1 MKITSKDGKFFVFD
15 ATESLLLNILRNL
28 FTLSI
33 LAFCIYISRG
43 SAWWTFVSGLMFI
56 VGIFSCLFGMALLQ
70 LCDFAT
76 IDTAGVGVAR
86 TVYAGQCQADA
97 ECVQQRFIRR

>member
-15 ATESLLLNILRNL
+15 ATESLLVNILRNL

-43 SAWWTFVSGLMFI
+43 STWWTFVSGLMFI
-56 VGIFSCLFGMALLQ
+56 VGIFSWLFGQ
-70 LCDFAT
+70 LKRVLTFNSWDEFRAW
-76 IDTAGVGVAR
+76 V
-86 TVYAGQCQADA
+86 
-97 ECVQQRFIRR
+97 EQQEKSRHE

>member
-15 ATESLLLNILRNL
+15 ATESLLVNILRNL

-43 SAWWTFVSGLMFI
+43 STWWTFVSGLMFI
-56 VGIFSCLFGMALLQ
+56 VGIFSWLFGQFKRVLTFNSWDEFRAW
-70 LCDFAT
+70 
-76 IDTAGVGVAR
+76 V
-86 TVYAGQCQADA
+86 
-97 ECVQQRFIRR
+97 EQQEKSRHE